1 MDEIGLGWKTG
12 VGIVILTWLFIDF
25 FVLINNIFSQT
36 GLGGCKIDW
45 TNIGPFTRIFEPDK
59 TCDTD
64 PGLDTS
70 DDKKCTQP
78 LGIYN
83 DFAKQDFSKKAQC
96 LCPGEVHSVVEDTLS
111 NNKLG
116 GYNFTQLLAYVIVP
130 FMTTIGIIYALIFT
144 RPSYAE
150 WIFWIIIATIIYTG
164 LTSISYTSEIP
175 ILPEQRAPL
184 SYITDKLNM
193 SGADELKYSFM
204 ARKDDG
210 SECFV
215 EGIMLGG
222 GAHPENQPP
231 TYSGECNASTL
242 PMY

>member
-1 MDEIGLGWKTG
+1 MGWKTG
-12 VGIVILTWLFIDF
+12 VGIVILTWLSIDF
-25 FVLINNIFSQT
+25 FVLVYDIFKQT
-36 GLGGCKIDW
+36 GLKGCKMDW
-45 TNIGPFTRIFEPDK
+45 TYVGPFSWGFEPDEK
-59 TCDTD
+59 CTSV
-64 PGLDTS
+64 PKSDTS
-70 DDKKCTQP
+70 DPKAGCTSG
-78 LGIYN
+78 LGIYK
-83 DFAKQDFSKKAQC
+83 DYAKQTFSSEKNC
-96 LCPGEVHSVVEDTLS
+96 LCPGEVHSVIEETLS

-130 FMTTIGIIYALIFT
+130 FMTTMGIIYALIFT

-204 ARKDDG
+204 AMKQDG

-215 EGIMLGG
+215 DGIILGG
-222 GAHPENQPP
+222 GTHPENQPP
-231 TYSGECNASTL
+231 TYSGECTASTL